1 MKRQHKIHRLFELPS
16 RKRRLQQGLD
26 HRLLLGIVTVI
37 LLTYGFIV
45 SPRLKR
51 DNGQAH
57 NETVLDKHTA
67 P

>member
-1 MKRQHKIHRLFELPS
+1 MKHQHKIRRLFGMPS
-16 RKRRLQQGLD
+16 KRRRLQKGLD
-26 HRLLLGIVTVI
+26 HQLLLGIVAVI
-37 LLTYGFIV
+37 LLAYSFMV
-45 SPRLKR
+45 SPRLKH